1 MMFKKL
7 FLIVACP
14 LFFIGCASI
23 TGTTG
28 QSISVETRDEA
39 SVIAGANCEMTN
51 SKGKWFLSTPG
62 SVQIRRSND
71 DLIVTCQ
78 KDGYPP
84 GTASIVSETKGSMFG
99 NILLGGGIGALV
111 DHNSGA
117 AYEYPTLVQI
127 IMGRSSTIG
136 NKPMQQATPTQSA
149 PTQTSLNA
157 TTPSA
162 LPTQPVQ
169 TNSEKMSPVLAREK
183 CTELGFQPA
192 TEQFGKCVIQ
202 LSK

>member
-1 MMFKKL
+1 MVSRKFLAAL
-7 FLIVACP
+7 FLPFV
-14 LFFIGCASI
+14 FTGCASI
-23 TGTTG
+23 TGTTA

-39 SVIAGANCEMTN
+39 SVVSGANCEMTN

-71 DLIVTCQ
+71 DLIITCQ

-84 GTASIVSETKGSMFG
+84 GTASVISETKGAMLA
-99 NILLGGGIGALV
+99 NIILGGGIGAIV

-127 IMGRSSTIG
+127 IMGRSTSIG
-136 NKPMQQATPTQSA
+136 NKPPTQSTKSEPPA
-149 PTQTSLNA
+149 TQTSFTA
-157 TTPSA
+157 TIPSA
-162 LPTQPVQ
+162 VPSTTQKPI
-169 TNSEKMSPVLAREK
+169 SDKISPSLAIEK

-192 TEQFGKCVIQ
+192 TEKFGTCVVQ